1 MSKFLVVMFS
11 QILILHKILTGCH
24 SSTLGNI
31 LRKNLCPF
39 LRSYFLYVFTVRVC
53 LCVQVSIVS
62 RRSHKRVLDSPGAG
76 VTVVVTCLLWK
87 LEKKNR
93 SSERVAN
100 VLSVFPALKMPFLVT
115 PINWSMD
122 MFLKYGFCRFFFSW
136 LSTFLC
142 QVCWFMQDDLQVHM
156 LTFSVTYISRGSV
169 ILFPSRQWLE
179 AGIPPRS
186 SHFFE

>member
-1 MSKFLVVMFS
+1 MSFIDFGKHSKEKLMSFFKVLFFICIYSTCLSVCASEYSFQEKS
-11 QILILHKILTGCH
+11 QEGARLSWSWSYCGCH
-24 SSTLGNI
+24 LPIMETG
-31 LRKNLCPF
+31 
-39 LRSYFLYVFTVRVC
+39 
-53 LCVQVSIVS
+53 
-62 RRSHKRVLDSPGAG
+62 
-76 VTVVVTCLLWK
+76 
-87 LEKKNR
+87 KKNR
-93 SSERVAN
+93 SSARVAN

-142 QVCWFMQDDLQVHM
+142 QVCWFMQDDLQAHM
-156 LTFSVTYISRGSV
+156 LTFSVISRGSV